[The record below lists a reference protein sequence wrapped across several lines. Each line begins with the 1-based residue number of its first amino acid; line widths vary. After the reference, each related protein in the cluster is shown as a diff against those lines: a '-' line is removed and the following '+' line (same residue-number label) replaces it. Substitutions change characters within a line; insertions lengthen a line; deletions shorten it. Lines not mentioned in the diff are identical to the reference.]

1 MAEFSEVMKQA
12 RRMCGSNSCDNCIL
26 PRGSDEMCI
35 WEDAPAKLTDEVI
48 AEIEAKTMKWAA
60 EHPELRYPTWEEW
73 QRQTFPDASL
83 FILPCT
89 FMGVIRGYCSRH
101 NCHECAEHH
110 IPADIAQK
118 LGVKPIKVTLPNGVA
133 ANRTGN
139 HDGRA

>member
-26 PRGSDEMCI
+26 PRGSEEMCI
-35 WEDAPAKLTDEVI
+35 WEDAPAKLMDEEI
-48 AEIEAKTMKWAA
+48 TEIEAKTMKWAA

-110 IPADIAQK
+110 IPADIAKK
-118 LGVKPIKVTLPNGVA
+118 LGIQPITKVNDMTTKEA
-133 ANRTGN
+133 SQ
-139 HDGRA
+139 